1 MHYLVF
7 LLAWQTVT
15 EPQHNLLDLIWG
27 ASFMAK
33 LVLLLLLL
41 FSILSWAII
50 FTKTM
55 ALSKAEKQTNTFLG
69 IFRQSGRLADVYSS
83 CQTYRESPLAGIF
96 IAGYQEIDKQIQKGA
111 KGAAVADSSLK
122 SLRAVG
128 RALQR
133 ASIYETTRLERGI
146 GWLASTANA
155 SPFIGLFGTV
165 IGIIISFE
173 GLSLTT
179 QASVQA
185 VAPGIAEA
193 LIATAAGIGAA
204 VPAALAYN
212 HFLNKIKTITAEM
225 DDFSLELLNLI
236 ERNLT

>member
-1 MHYLVF
+1 LRHLMVLLV
-7 LLAWQTVT
+7 WQTAT
-15 EPQHNLLDLIWG
+15 QPEHNLLDLVLR
-27 ASFMAK
+27 ASFIAK
-33 LVLLLLLL
+33 LVLLMLLV
-41 FSILSWAII
+41 FSVASWAII
-50 FTKTM
+50 FTKIR
-55 ALSKAEKQTNTFLG
+55 AISKAEKQTNSFLG
-69 IFRQSGRLADVYSS
+69 IFRQSGRLADIYSA
-83 CQTYRESPLAGIF
+83 CQPYRESPLVGIF
-96 IAGYQEIDKQIQKGA
+96 MAGYQEIDKQIQK
-111 KGAAVADSSLK
+111 AAAAQSPGSNLK
-122 SLRAVG
+122 SIQAVG

-133 ASIYETTRLERGI
+133 ASISETTRLERGG

-165 IGIIISFE
+165 VGIIIAFE
-173 GLSLTT
+173 GLSITT

-225 DDFSLELLNLI
+225 DDFTLEFLNLI